1 MALTAD
7 SLLSAVY
14 LLLCT
19 IRPIHHIVPGTI
31 TRDNTTFLTPTI
43 ETRFG
48 DIVLAAHR
56 LDGLTAIGLA
66 QDANDFFGA
75 VEFVFHEYFL
85 LDKRHEILSPK
96 TAQIYAVISTSGRRK
111 IIRPIDP
118 VRPPKIFV
126 TQHS

>member
-1 MALTAD
+1 VALTAD

-75 VEFVFHEYFL
+75 VELFFRRFL
-85 LDKRHEILSPK
+85 REKVCNTLTENGANLRGQPTSVASKKYSP
-96 TAQIYAVISTSGRRK
+96 GNW
-111 IIRPIDP
+111 
-118 VRPPKIFV
+118 VR
-126 TQHS
+126 

>member
-19 IRPIHHIVPGTI
+19 IRPIQHIVPGTI

-75 VEFVFHEYFL
+75 VELFFRGFL
-85 LDKRHEILSPK
+85 RGKKYVILSPK
-96 TAQIYAVISTSGRRK
+96 NGANLRGQPTSVASKKYSPGNWVK
-111 IIRPIDP
+111 
-118 VRPPKIFV
+118 
-126 TQHS
+126 